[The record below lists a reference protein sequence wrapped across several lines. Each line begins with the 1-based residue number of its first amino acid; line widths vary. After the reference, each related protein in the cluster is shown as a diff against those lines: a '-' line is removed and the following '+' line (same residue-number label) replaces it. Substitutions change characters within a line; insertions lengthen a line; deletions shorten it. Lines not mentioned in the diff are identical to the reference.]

1 MPFPFVCCAPLA
13 LLPVTYW
20 AWNEAGKRINVSVLI
35 AGGAGYIGST
45 VASACL
51 DAGITPVI
59 VDNLVRGRVEFTGGR
74 IFYEGD
80 ISDGALIDRIFS
92 EHPDISAVVHCA
104 ALIVVPESVA
114 DPIGYYEANVT
125 KSLAFVSHLHRNG
138 CDRLVFSSSAAIY
151 QAVDGSPVTE
161 DSPLAPQSPYA
172 RTKAVCEGMFS
183 DIAAAGQM
191 RVLSLRYFNP
201 VGSDPQMR
209 TGLQLK
215 RPTHALG
222 KLIQAYED
230 GTPFPV
236 TGVNY
241 PTRDGTGIRDYV
253 HVWDLATAHIAA
265 IERFD
270 SVLTEANPSIA
281 INLGTGNGT
290 TVRELCTAFNN
301 VVSTPLETVD
311 TDPRPGDV
319 AGGYTVSD
327 RAETLLGWTPRLSL
341 EEGIRSALDWLPVR
355 DEMLKD

>member
-1 MPFPFVCCAPLA
+1 M
-13 LLPVTYW
+13 
-20 AWNEAGKRINVSVLI
+20 SVLI

-59 VDNLVRGRVEFTGGR
+59 LDSLVRGRAEFTEGR
-74 IFYEGD
+74 IFYQGD
-80 ISDGALIDRIFS
+80 IADGALVDRIFS

-125 KSLAFVSHLHRNG
+125 KSLAFVGHLHRNG
-138 CDRLVFSSSAAIY
+138 CDRLIFSSSASIY
-151 QAVDGSPVTE
+151 RAEDGSPVTE

-172 RTKAVCEGMFS
+172 RTKAVCEGMFA
-183 DIAAAGQM
+183 DIAAAGKM

-201 VGSDPQMR
+201 IGADPLLR

-215 RPTHALG
+215 RPSHALG
-222 KLIQAYED
+222 MLIQAHQA

-253 HVWDLATAHIAA
+253 HVWDLAAAHIAA

-270 SVLTEANPSIA
+270 AILTASRPSIA
-281 INLGTGNGT
+281 INLGTGSGT
-290 TVRELCTAFNN
+290 TVRELCAAFDN
-301 VVSTPLETVD
+301 VVSTPLTTVD

-319 AGGYTVSD
+319 AGGYTTSD
-327 RAETLLGWTPRLSL
+327 RAARLLDWAPRLSL
-341 EEGIRSALDWLPVR
+341 EEGIRSALDWIPVR
-355 DEMLKD
+355 DKMLGD